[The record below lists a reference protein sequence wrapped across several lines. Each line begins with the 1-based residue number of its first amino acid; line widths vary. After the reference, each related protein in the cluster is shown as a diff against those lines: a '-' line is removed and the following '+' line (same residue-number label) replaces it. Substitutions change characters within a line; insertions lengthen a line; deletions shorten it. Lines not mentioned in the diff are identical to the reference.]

1 MKTIN
6 FEGEVLSE
14 RARRNLAILETIRRS
29 GPISKTDISKL
40 IGLNVATISNYI
52 DEFLSKNIVME
63 KALDVSGGGRRP
75 LLLDLN
81 ANRGVAIGVG
91 LNLLHMVG
99 AITDLNG
106 KVLFNL
112 KKDKPQ
118 LNVRDFVQS
127 IVKIVGELIREAKKR
142 NWQVEGVGI
151 GIAGIVD
158 KDNETVFWPQKI
170 SDEKTDYVTVYLPLK
185 DIIEREFG
193 VSAFIDN
200 DATLGCFGEQWLTLS
215 ADIKHLLYL
224 FSGVGCGIMING
236 EIYRGATGGAGEI
249 SISNTKDDNLFN
261 CDFGCPCL
269 MKRIEADLGIL
280 KSAKNKFLTQPQ
292 LQNSS
297 LIMKLAG
304 GDISK
309 IDLGLI
315 FQAVRQQDQLAINLV
330 SAAAKRLGVK
340 IAFLVNIFNPQL
352 VIIGGGLEE
361 AGNILFDTIRQTI
374 NEWSFKEMAQA
385 VKVIPSR
392 LGEEAIALGAAS
404 LVVRNMFIRA

>member
-6 FEGEVLSE
+6 FEGEVLTE

-52 DEFLSKNIVME
+52 DEFLAKNIVME

-91 LNLLHMVG
+91 LNLLHLVG

-106 KVLFNL
+106 KVLYSL

-118 LNVRDFVQS
+118 LNVKDFVQS
-127 IVKIVGELIREAKKR
+127 IVKIVGELIKEAKKR

-170 SDEKTDYVTVYLPLK
+170 SEEKTDYVTVYLPLK

-193 VSAFIDN
+193 VNAFIDN

-236 EIYRGATGGAGEI
+236 EIYRGASGGAGEI

-280 KSAKNKFLTQPQ
+280 ASAKSKLLSQAQ

-297 LIMKLAG
+297 LIMELAG

-309 IDLGLI
+309 IDLPII

-330 SAAAKRLGVK
+330 GAAAKRLGVK
-340 IAFLVNIFNPQL
+340 VAYLVNIFNPQL

-392 LGEEAIALGAAS
+392 LGENAIALGAAS

>member
-29 GPISKTDISKL
+29 GPISKTDISKI

-52 DEFLSKNIVME
+52 DEFLAKNIVME

-106 KVLFNL
+106 KVLYSL

-118 LNVRDFVQS
+118 LNVKDFVQS
-127 IVKIVGELIREAKKR
+127 VVKIVGELIKEGKKR
-142 NWQVEGVGI
+142 DWQIEGVGI

-170 SDEKTDYVTVYLPLK
+170 SEDKTDYVTVYLPLK
-185 DIIEREFG
+185 DIIEREFA
-193 VSAFIDN
+193 VPAFIDN

-280 KSAKNKFLTQPQ
+280 ASVKNKFLSQPQ

-315 FQAVRQQDQLAINLV
+315 FQAVRQQDPLAITLV
-330 SAAAKRLGVK
+330 SAAAKRLGIK
-340 IAFLVNIFNPQL
+340 IAYLVNIFNPQL

-385 VKVIPSR
+385 VKIIPSR